1 MTRVTTQTP
10 RPALPQ
16 TRRAASSPDAGPSIP
31 SGGLEAMWRDLG
43 RQLAAL
49 RREARLTQQALA
61 AQIRFSRTTVSMAET
76 GRYIQGPEFWQACD
90 KALRTGG
97 VLAAG
102 AQQVRAARKA
112 GERAAARAAQEAREA
127 RALAAFAAARDHRG
141 VLAGVSAVQ
150 SCPNCGCEVMILT
163 TLIPG
168 SADAAPGQPAHAA
181 GILANAASR

>member
-1 MTRVTTQTP
+1 
-10 RPALPQ
+10 
-16 TRRAASSPDAGPSIP
+16 
-31 SGGLEAMWRDLG
+31 MWRDLG

-49 RREARLTQQALA
+49 RRETGLKQEALA
-61 AQIRFSRTTVSMAET
+61 ELIRLSRTRVSMDET
-76 GRYIQGPEFWQACD
+76 GRCVQGPEFWQACD
-90 KALRTGG
+90 KVLCTGG

-102 AQQVRAARKA
+102 ANQVRAARKA

-168 SADAAPGQPAHAA
+168 SADAAPGQRAHAA
-181 GILANAASR
+181 SILADAAST